1 MKDHKETPEF
11 GEYVTVKKIIISTE
25 SSCHHGKKLHEY
37 TFLRTG
43 AAK

>member
-11 GEYVTVKKIIISTE
+11 GEYVTVKKIIIWTE
-25 SSCHHGKKLHEY
+25 SSCCHGTKFHEY
-37 TFLRTG
+37 TFLRRG